1 MGDGTEAQRGRKGG
15 KNKRG
20 REGVR
25 GLAAVWRWG
34 AAKRIVAMSAK
45 EEKEQSARRDEGVA
59 KGKGRER
66 RKREREREESGP
78 EETEIPGNL

>member
-45 EEKEQSARRDEGVA
+45 EEKEQSTRRDEGVA
-59 KGKGRER
+59 KGKG
-66 RKREREREESGP
+66 REREREESGP